1 MDHQHQG
8 RFEGER
14 NKEGEQ
20 CGRRKKE
27 DKNEGLVEFRLSI
40 EIEPTHDLGSVY
52 PVAYMFLT
60 KGGIPRRTNMRSRQS
75 HSPCP
80 GTFIVLLLLEFLAL
94 PVKEGAMAPILLS
107 Y

>member
-1 MDHQHQG
+1 MDHRDQG
-8 RFEGER
+8 RFEGEW

-20 CGRRKKE
+20 CRRRKKE
-27 DKNEGLVEFRLSI
+27 DKNEGLVEFCLLI
-40 EIEPTHDLGSVY
+40 EIEPACDLGSVY

-60 KGGIPRRTNMRSRQS
+60 KGGIPRRTNTRSRQS
-75 HSPCP
+75 RSPHP

-94 PVKEGAMAPILLS
+94 LVKEGVMAPILLS